1 MSDIIHRLL
10 DSTEFYHG
18 DNQLKLEAIAE
29 IKRVRENEQRLVD
42 WLISKGIGAGDDP
55 IGFLI
60 ASYEYLMQELNDFKQ
75 NRRQDEQA

>member
-29 IKRVRENEQRLVD
+29 IKRLRENEQRLVD
-42 WLISKGIGAGDDP
+42 WLVSKGIGAGGDP
-55 IGFLI
+55 IGFFL
-60 ASYEYLMQELNDFKQ
+60 ASYEYLVQELNELKQ
-75 NRRQDEQA
+75 NRKQDEEA